1 MRKHAARRLNCR
13 RTVWQGNKEGVKK
26 AIMKIRVGV
35 FFGGKS
41 VEHEVSVI
49 SGLQAYNAFNKE
61 KYDLVPVYITKENE
75 LYTGELIADIANYRN
90 IPELLKKSTRV
101 FLMGEKNGVKLIQ
114 YPEKKFGS
122 SEVAQI
128 DVAFPVVHGANVE
141 DGSLQGFLRHYNIPF
156 AGCDV
161 MASAVTMDKYVMKTV
176 LKDSGIPVLDCVTL
190 YGKEFESGE
199 QATYDKV
206 EQKIPYPV
214 IVKPVNL
221 GSSVGI
227 KVAKDREELR
237 EALEYAFTFGPKVL
251 VEHAI
256 MNLREINCAV
266 LGDYEEAHASECEE
280 PISSDEILS
289 YEDKYVAGGKDGSE
303 GMRTARRELPANLTP
318 RKREEIRELAVKTF
332 RTLGA
337 SGVSRI
343 DFMIDRDTD
352 QVYVNEINPIPGS
365 LAFYLWE
372 ALGKPYAELLD
383 DMVKLALKR
392 EREEQ
397 NMLTSFESNILQNA
411 NLSGAKGMKK

>member
-1 MRKHAARRLNCR
+1 
-13 RTVWQGNKEGVKK
+13 
-26 AIMKIRVGV
+26 MKIRVGV

-49 SGLQAYNAFNKE
+49 SGLQAYNSFSRE
-61 KYDLVPVYITKENE
+61 KYEPIAIYITKENE
-75 LYTGELIADIANYRN
+75 LYTGEAIADIANYKN

-101 FLMGEKNGVKLIQ
+101 FFMYEQNKLQLIQ
-114 YPEKKFGS
+114 YPVKKFGS
-122 SEVAQI
+122 SVVAEI

-156 AGCDV
+156 VGCDV

-176 LKDSGIPVLDCVTL
+176 LKDNDIPVLDCVTL
-190 YGKEFESGE
+190 NVKEYQREE
-199 QATYDKV
+199 ETAYDRV
-206 EQKIPYPV
+206 EERIGYPV
-214 IVKPVNL
+214 IIKPVNL

-227 KVAKDREELR
+227 KVAKDREGLR

-251 VEHAI
+251 VERAI

-266 LGDYEEAHASECEE
+266 LGDYEQAQASECEE

-289 YEDKYVAGGKDGSE
+289 YEDKYVAGSKTGSE

-318 RKREEIRELAVKTF
+318 EKREEIRQMAVKTF
-332 RTLGA
+332 QVLNCN
-337 SGVSRI
+337 GVSRI

-383 DMVKLALKR
+383 DMIKLALKR
-392 EREEQ
+392 EREEKSL
-397 NMLTSFESNILQNA
+397 MTSFDSNILQNA
-411 NLSGAKGMKK
+411 NLSGAKGIKK

>member
-1 MRKHAARRLNCR
+1 
-13 RTVWQGNKEGVKK
+13 
-26 AIMKIRVGV
+26 MKIRVGV

-49 SGLQAYNAFNKE
+49 SGLQAFNSFNRE
-61 KYDLVPVYITKENE
+61 KYEPVPIYITKENE
-75 LYTGELIADIANYRN
+75 FYTGEAISDIANYKN

-101 FLMGEKNGVKLIQ
+101 FLMNEQGKVQLIQ
-114 YPEKKFGS
+114 YPVKKFGS
-122 SEVAQI
+122 SVVAEI

-141 DGSLQGFLRHYNIPF
+141 DGSLQGFLRHYNIPL

-176 LKDSGIPVLDCVTL
+176 LKDNDIPVLDCVTL
-190 YGKEFESGE
+190 NVKEYQRDEAAAYARIEGRI
-199 QATYDKV
+199 T
-206 EQKIPYPV
+206 YPV

-227 KVAKDREELR
+227 KIAKDRDGLI
-237 EALEYAFTFGPKVL
+237 EAFEYAFTFGPKVL
-251 VEHAI
+251 VERAI

-266 LGDYEEAHASECEE
+266 LGDYEEAAASECEE
-280 PISSDEILS
+280 PVSSDEILS
-289 YEDKYVAGGKDGSE
+289 YEDKYVAGNKTGSE
-303 GMRTARRELPANLTP
+303 GMRTAKRELPANLTP
-318 RKREEIRELAVKTF
+318 QKREEIREMAVKTF
-332 RTLGA
+332 QVLNC

-343 DFMIDRDTD
+343 DFMIDKDTD

-392 EREEQ
+392 EREEK
-397 NMLTSFESNILQNA
+397 NMLTSFDSNILQNA
-411 NLSGAKGMKK
+411 NLSGAKGVKK

>member
-1 MRKHAARRLNCR
+1 
-13 RTVWQGNKEGVKK
+13 
-26 AIMKIRVGV
+26 MKIRVGV

-49 SGLQAYNAFNKE
+49 SGLQAYNAFDKD
-61 KYDLVPVYITKENE
+61 KYEPIAIYITKDNE
-75 LYTGELIADIANYRN
+75 LYTGEAISDIANYRN

-101 FLMGEKNGVKLIQ
+101 FFMCEQGKVELVQ
-114 YPEKKFGS
+114 YPAKKFGNS
-122 SEVAQI
+122 VVAQM

-141 DGSLQGFLRHYNIPF
+141 DGCLQGFLRHYNIPF

-176 LKDSGIPVLDCVTL
+176 LKDNDIPVLDCVTL
-190 YGKEFESGE
+190 NVREYQTDETK
-199 QATYDKV
+199 ALHKV
-206 EQKIPYPV
+206 ENKIAYPV

-227 KVAKDREELR
+227 KVAKDQDQLR
-237 EALEYAFTFGPKVL
+237 EALEYAFTFGAKVL
-251 VEHAI
+251 VERAI

-266 LGDYEEAHASECEE
+266 LGDYEEAEASECEE

-289 YEDKYVAGGKDGSE
+289 YEDKYVAGSKSGSA
-303 GMRTARRELPANLTP
+303 GMRTAKRELPADLTP
-318 RKREEIRELAVKTF
+318 ERREEIRQLAVKTF
-332 RTLGA
+332 QVLNCN
-337 SGVSRI
+337 GVSRI
-343 DFMIDRDTD
+343 DFMIDKDMD
-352 QVYVNEINPIPGS
+352 KVYVNEINPIPGS

-392 EREEQ
+392 EREEK
-397 NMLTSFESNILQNA
+397 NIMTSFDSNILQSA
-411 NLSGAKGMKK
+411 NLSGTKGIKK

>member
-1 MRKHAARRLNCR
+1 
-13 RTVWQGNKEGVKK
+13 
-26 AIMKIRVGV
+26 MKIRVGV

-49 SGLQAYNAFNKE
+49 SGLQAYNSFNRE
-61 KYDLVPVYITKENE
+61 KYEPIAIYITKENE
-75 LYTGELIADIANYRN
+75 LYTGEAIADIANYKN

-101 FLMGEKNGVKLIQ
+101 FFMYEQNKLQLIQ
-114 YPEKKFGS
+114 YPVKKFGS
-122 SEVAQI
+122 SVVAEI

-156 AGCDV
+156 VGCDV

-176 LKDSGIPVLDCVTL
+176 LKDNDIPVLDCVTL
-190 YGKEFESGE
+190 NVKEYQREE
-199 QATYDKV
+199 ETAYTRV
-206 EQKIPYPV
+206 EERIAYPV
-214 IVKPVNL
+214 IIKPVNL

-227 KVAKDREELR
+227 KVAKDREGLR

-251 VEHAI
+251 VERAI

-266 LGDYEEAHASECEE
+266 LGDYEQAQASECEE

-289 YEDKYVAGGKDGSE
+289 YEDKYVAGSKNGSE

-318 RKREEIRELAVKTF
+318 EKREEIRQMAVKTF
-332 RTLGA
+332 QVLNCN
-337 SGVSRI
+337 GVSRI
-343 DFMIDRDTD
+343 DFMIDKDTD

-383 DMVKLALKR
+383 DMIKLALKR
-392 EREEQ
+392 EREEKSL
-397 NMLTSFESNILQNA
+397 MTSFDSNILQNA
-411 NLSGAKGMKK
+411 NLSGAKGIKK

>member
-1 MRKHAARRLNCR
+1 
-13 RTVWQGNKEGVKK
+13 
-26 AIMKIRVGV
+26 MKIRVGV

-49 SGLQAYNAFNKE
+49 SGLQAYNAFDKD
-61 KYDLVPVYITKENE
+61 KYEPIAIYITKDNE
-75 LYTGELIADIANYRN
+75 LYTGEAVSDIANYKN

-101 FLMGEKNGVKLIQ
+101 FFMCEQGKVELIQ
-114 YPEKKFGS
+114 YPAKKFGNS
-122 SEVAQI
+122 VVAQI

-141 DGSLQGFLRHYNIPF
+141 DGCLQGFLRHYNIPF

-176 LKDSGIPVLDCVTL
+176 LKDNDIPVLDCVTL
-190 YGKEFESGE
+190 NIREYQMDETT
-199 QATYDKV
+199 ALHKV
-206 EQKIPYPV
+206 ENRIAYPV

-227 KVAKDREELR
+227 KVAKDQDQLL
-237 EALEYAFTFGPKVL
+237 EAFEYAFTFGAKVL
-251 VEHAI
+251 VERAI

-266 LGDYEEAHASECEE
+266 LGDYEEAEASECEE
-280 PISSDEILS
+280 PVSSDEILS
-289 YEDKYVAGGKDGSE
+289 YEDKYMAGGKSGSE
-303 GMRTARRELPANLTP
+303 GMRTARRELPADLTAG
-318 RKREEIRELAVKTF
+318 RRDEIRRLAVRTF
-332 RTLGA
+332 QVLNCN
-337 SGVSRI
+337 GVSRI
-343 DFMIDRDTD
+343 DFMIDKDTD

-392 EREEQ
+392 EREEK
-397 NMLTSFESNILQNA
+397 NMMTSFESNILQSA
-411 NLSGAKGMKK
+411 NLSGTKGVKK

>member
-1 MRKHAARRLNCR
+1 
-13 RTVWQGNKEGVKK
+13 
-26 AIMKIRVGV
+26 MKIRVGV

-49 SGLQAYNAFNKE
+49 SGLQAYNAFDKD
-61 KYDLVPVYITKENE
+61 KYEPIAIYITKDNE
-75 LYTGELIADIANYRN
+75 LYTGEAVSDIANYKN
-90 IPELLKKSTRV
+90 IPDLLKKSTRV
-101 FLMGEKNGVKLIQ
+101 FFMCEQGKVELIQ
-114 YPEKKFGS
+114 YPEKKLGNS
-122 SEVAQI
+122 VVAQI

-141 DGSLQGFLRHYNIPF
+141 DGCLQGFLRHYNIPF

-176 LKDSGIPVLDCVTL
+176 LKDNDIPVLDCVTL
-190 YGKEFESGE
+190 NIREYQADESS
-199 QATYDKV
+199 AFHKV
-206 EQKIPYPV
+206 ENRISYPV

-227 KVAKDREELR
+227 KVAKDQDQLR

-251 VEHAI
+251 VERAI

-266 LGDYEEAHASECEE
+266 LGDYEEAEASECEE

-289 YEDKYVAGGKDGSE
+289 YEDKYVAGSKGGSE
-303 GMRTARRELPANLTP
+303 GMRTAKRELPANLTP
-318 RKREEIRELAVKTF
+318 ERREEIRQLAVKTF
-332 RTLGA
+332 QVLNC

-343 DFMIDRDTD
+343 DFMIDKDTD

-372 ALGKPYAELLD
+372 ALGKPYAQLLD

-392 EREEQ
+392 EREEKSV
-397 NMLTSFESNILQNA
+397 MTSFDSNILQSA
-411 NLSGAKGMKK
+411 NLSGAKGIKK

>member
-1 MRKHAARRLNCR
+1 
-13 RTVWQGNKEGVKK
+13 
-26 AIMKIRVGV
+26 MKIRVGV

-49 SGLQAYNAFNKE
+49 SGLQAYNAFDRE
-61 KYDLVPVYITKENE
+61 KYDPVPVYITKDNE
-75 LYTGELIADIANYRN
+75 LYTGEPIGDIANYKN
-90 IPELLKKSTRV
+90 IPELLKKSIRIILV
-101 FLMGEKNGVKLIQ
+101 SERNGVRLIQ

-141 DGSLQGFLRHYNIPF
+141 DGSLQGFLQHYNIPYV
-156 AGCDV
+156 GCDV

-176 LKDSGIPVLDCVTL
+176 LKDNEIPVLDCVTL
-190 YGKEFESGE
+190 YGKEYESGE
-199 QATYDKV
+199 QASYDKV
-206 EQKIPYPV
+206 ESRIPYPV

-251 VEHAI
+251 IERAI

-266 LGDYEEAHASECEE
+266 LGDYEEAFASECEE

-289 YEDKYVAGGKDGSE
+289 YEDKYVAGGKGGSE
-303 GMRTARRELPANLTP
+303 GMRTARRELPANLAP
-318 RKREEIRELAVKTF
+318 EKRAQIRDLAVRTF
-332 RTLGA
+332 RTLGC

-383 DMVKLALKR
+383 DLVKLALKR

-397 NMLTSFESNILQNA
+397 SMLTSFDSNILQNA

>member
-1 MRKHAARRLNCR
+1 
-13 RTVWQGNKEGVKK
+13 
-26 AIMKIRVGV
+26 MKIRVGV

-49 SGLQAYNAFNKE
+49 SGLQAYNSFNRE
-61 KYDLVPVYITKENE
+61 KYEPIAIYITKENE
-75 LYTGELIADIANYRN
+75 LYTGEAIADIANYKN

-101 FLMGEKNGVKLIQ
+101 FFMYEQNKLQLIQ
-114 YPEKKFGS
+114 YPVKKFGS
-122 SEVAQI
+122 SVAAEI

-156 AGCDV
+156 VGCDV

-176 LKDSGIPVLDCVTL
+176 LKDNDIPVLDCVTL
-190 YGKEFESGE
+190 NVKEYQREE
-199 QATYDKV
+199 ETAYARV
-206 EQKIPYPV
+206 EERIAYPV
-214 IVKPVNL
+214 IIKPVNL

-227 KVAKDREELR
+227 KVAKDREGLR

-251 VEHAI
+251 VERAI

-266 LGDYEEAHASECEE
+266 LGDYEQAQASECEE

-289 YEDKYVAGGKDGSE
+289 YEDKYVAGSKTGSE

-318 RKREEIRELAVKTF
+318 EKREEIRQMAVKTF
-332 RTLGA
+332 QVLNCN
-337 SGVSRI
+337 GVSRI

-383 DMVKLALKR
+383 DMIKLALKR
-392 EREEQ
+392 EREEKSL
-397 NMLTSFESNILQNA
+397 MTSLDSNILQNA
-411 NLSGAKGMKK
+411 NLSGAKGIKK

>member
-1 MRKHAARRLNCR
+1 
-13 RTVWQGNKEGVKK
+13 
-26 AIMKIRVGV
+26 MKIRVGV

-49 SGLQAYNAFNKE
+49 SGLQAYNSFNRE
-61 KYDLVPVYITKENE
+61 KYEPIAIYITKENE
-75 LYTGELIADIANYRN
+75 LYTGEAIADIANYKN

-101 FLMGEKNGVKLIQ
+101 FFMYEQNKLQLIQ
-114 YPEKKFGS
+114 YPVKKFGS
-122 SEVAQI
+122 SVAAEI

-156 AGCDV
+156 VGCDV

-176 LKDSGIPVLDCVTL
+176 LKDNDIPVLDCVTL
-190 YGKEFESGE
+190 NVKEYQREE
-199 QATYDKV
+199 ETAYTRV
-206 EQKIPYPV
+206 EERIAYPV
-214 IVKPVNL
+214 IIKPVNL

-227 KVAKDREELR
+227 KVAKDREGLL

-251 VEHAI
+251 VERAI

-266 LGDYEEAHASECEE
+266 LGDYEQAQASECEE

-289 YEDKYVAGGKDGSE
+289 YEDKYVAGSKTGSE

-318 RKREEIRELAVKTF
+318 EKREEIRQMAVKTF
-332 RTLGA
+332 QVLNCN
-337 SGVSRI
+337 GVSRI

-383 DMVKLALKR
+383 DMIKLALKR
-392 EREEQ
+392 EREEKSL
-397 NMLTSFESNILQNA
+397 MTSFDSNILQNA
-411 NLSGAKGMKK
+411 NLSGAKGIKK

>member
-1 MRKHAARRLNCR
+1 
-13 RTVWQGNKEGVKK
+13 
-26 AIMKIRVGV
+26 MKIRVGV

-49 SGLQAYNAFNKE
+49 SGLQAFNSFNRE
-61 KYDLVPVYITKENE
+61 KYEPVPIYITKDNE
-75 LYTGELIADIANYRN
+75 LYTGEAVSDISNYKN
-90 IPELLKKSTRV
+90 IPELLKKSTRI
-101 FLMGEKNGVKLIQ
+101 FLMCEQGKVQLIQ
-114 YPEKKFGS
+114 YPVKKFGNS
-122 SEVAQI
+122 AVAEI

-141 DGSLQGFLRHYNIPF
+141 DGSLQGFLRHYNIPL

-176 LKDSGIPVLDCVTL
+176 LKDNDIPVLDCVTL
-190 YGKEFESGE
+190 NVKEYQRDDAAAYVRIEGRI
-199 QATYDKV
+199 A
-206 EQKIPYPV
+206 YPV

-227 KVAKDREELR
+227 KVAKDRAGLT
-237 EALEYAFTFGPKVL
+237 EALEYAFNFGPKVL
-251 VEHAI
+251 VERAI

-266 LGDYEEAHASECEE
+266 LGDYEEAAASECEE

-289 YEDKYVAGGKDGSE
+289 YEDKYVAGNKTGSE
-303 GMRTARRELPANLTP
+303 GMRTAKRELPANLAP
-318 RKREEIRELAVKTF
+318 QKREEIRQMAVKTF
-332 RTLGA
+332 QVLNC

-343 DFMIDRDTD
+343 DFMIDQDTN

-392 EREEQ
+392 EREEKS
-397 NMLTSFESNILQNA
+397 MLTSFESNILQNA
-411 NLSGAKGMKK
+411 NLSGAKGVKK

>member
-1 MRKHAARRLNCR
+1 
-13 RTVWQGNKEGVKK
+13 
-26 AIMKIRVGV
+26 MKIRVGV

-49 SGLQAYNAFNKE
+49 SGLQAYNAFDRD
-61 KYDLVPVYITKENE
+61 KYEPIAIYITKDNE
-75 LYTGELIADIANYRN
+75 LYTGAAVSDIANYKN

-101 FLMGEKNGVKLIQ
+101 FFMCEQGKVELIQ
-114 YPEKKFGS
+114 YPPKKFGNS
-122 SEVAQI
+122 VAAQI

-141 DGSLQGFLRHYNIPF
+141 DGCLQGFLRHYNIPF

-176 LKDSGIPVLDCVTL
+176 LKDNDIPVLDCVTL
-190 YGKEFESGE
+190 NVMEYQRDETD
-199 QATYDKV
+199 ALRKV
-206 EQKIPYPV
+206 ESRIDYPV

-227 KVAKDREELR
+227 KVAKDHDQLR
-237 EALEYAFTFGPKVL
+237 EALEYAFTFGAKVL
-251 VEHAI
+251 VERAI

-266 LGDYEEAHASECEE
+266 LGDYEEAEASECEE

-289 YEDKYVAGGKDGSE
+289 YEDKYVAGSKSGSE
-303 GMRTARRELPANLTP
+303 GMRTAKRELPADLTSQ
-318 RKREEIRELAVKTF
+318 RREEIRQLAVKTF
-332 RTLGA
+332 QALNCN
-337 SGVSRI
+337 GVSRI
-343 DFMIDRDTD
+343 DFMIDKDTD
-352 QVYVNEINPIPGS
+352 KVYVNEINPIPGS

-392 EREEQ
+392 EREEKS
-397 NMLTSFESNILQNA
+397 MMTSFDSNILQSA
-411 NLSGAKGMKK
+411 NLSGAKGVKK